1 MLFCNYT
8 IYKRKFF
15 LTVIIAINWCFDHP
29 VDYVDIIVLCQED
42 DDDDDGDAHHPADQD
57 NEDATKLSQRELSA
71 CASRVLVAS
80 PAWRPFE
87 VFSRYKRTKVKNF
100 VPTRRGLPS
109 FFTASIWSNNDH

>member
-42 DDDDDGDAHHPADQD
+42 DDDDDG
-57 NEDATKLSQRELSA
+57 
-71 CASRVLVAS
+71 
-80 PAWRPFE
+80 
-87 VFSRYKRTKVKNF
+87 
-100 VPTRRGLPS
+100 GLPAYS
-109 FFTASIWSNNDH
+109 HHDKIPP